1 MGLIN
6 SHGILVL
13 VEVSEEVTI
22 VTPHITTEELDSIGA
37 TEFVQ
42 SQLGMGKTLPVYN
55 SIHTNT

>member
-22 VTPHITTEELDSIGA
+22 VTPHITAEELYSIGA
-37 TEFVQ
+37 TELVQ
-42 SQLGMGKTLPVYN
+42 SQLGMGKTLHSYTM
-55 SIHTNT
+55 SY